1 MQYDP
6 IKQRLGKIVNR
17 SVFFRIL
24 FYKFLD
30 ILLLRAWYIKRE
42 IRHFKRETGSEADI
56 LDAGAGFGQ
65 YSYFMSSLSK
75 NWRIKAVE
83 LKTEEV
89 EACNWFFSKIQQ
101 PRRVFF
107 EEADLLSYRQKEK
120 FDLILSVDVMEHIL
134 EDERVFE
141 NFNYSI
147 KPGGMLLISTPS
159 DQGGSNVH
167 HERDES
173 FIDEHVREGYN
184 RDEITQKLRKAGF
197 SKTST
202 SYSYGWYGTQS
213 WKLSMK
219 YPILMLNISK
229 VFFLLLPFYYLL
241 TLPISICFNLIDV
254 NKKQQTGT
262 GLIVKAWK

>member
-6 IKQRLGKIVNR
+6 IKKRIGQIVNR
-17 SVFFRIL
+17 SVVSRIL

-42 IRHFKRETGSEADI
+42 IRYFKHKTGNEADI

-75 NWRIKAVE
+75 NWRITAVE
-83 LKTEEV
+83 LKSEEV
-89 EACNWFFSKIQQ
+89 DACNRFFSTIQHPQ
-101 PRRVFF
+101 RTFF
-107 EEADLLSYRQKEK
+107 EGANLLTYKKQEG

-134 EDERVFE
+134 EDDRVFE
-141 NFNYSI
+141 NFYYSL
-147 KPGGMLLISTPS
+147 KPGGILLISTPS
-159 DQGGSNVH
+159 DQGGSNVQ
-167 HERDES
+167 HEQDES
-173 FIDEHVREGYN
+173 FIDEHVRDGYN
-184 RDEITQKLRKAGF
+184 KDELTQKLRMIGF
-197 SKTST
+197 SRIDIN
-202 SYSYGWYGTQS
+202 YSYGCPGKLS

-219 YPILMLNISK
+219 YPILMLNKSN
-229 VFFLLLPFYYLL
+229 VFFLILPFYYLL
-241 TLPISICFNLIDV
+241 TLPISLCFNLIDV